1 MPLITSMI
9 KLKEMKDLFLT
20 LVIGGSALC
29 AFAAKPSDPVALTV
43 DGRDV
48 YLSEFEYLYN
58 KNNTQQLE
66 PVTFDEYVDMF
77 VNYKLKVA
85 DALHAH
91 IDTTASFISEFEK
104 FRSDLARPYLRDTIF
119 EEQLIEEAY
128 AHTQKDRFVSH
139 IMLDARQPDSKQ
151 KIDSIRAAILSGKVT
166 FEQAAKDNSVDKRS
180 AENGG
185 RMAWMSGTGLYPWP
199 FEKATYDTPIGQISE
214 VVNSGVGYHIIRPE
228 EERTPKGEV
237 QVSHILLLTQGMDDA
252 AKAEVKERIDSIY
265 EVVVSG
271 ADFAEVA
278 RKESQDPGSARQG
291 GMLDWFGP
299 GRMVAE
305 FDSVSFALAP
315 GQISKPFATSYGYHI
330 VNKHAQRGGKT
341 LDEMRPTIKTM
352 MERDGRINQPVLA
365 KIAEIAKAS
374 GSSIDKNYMESLN
387 QILAANGN
395 KVDDATI
402 TKIKESN
409 AIAYVANGKKVTLGE
424 ALKNISAQASEMP
437 VDEFKANVEH
447 MVESSFNHAMIEKGM
462 EDLYNTNTEYK
473 NLVNE
478 YRDGILL
485 FDISNRE
492 VWERA
497 SNDSIG
503 LADYYNAHRDAYNN
517 WDKPRFKGYVVF
529 ATNDSI
535 LNSVKTFLANNDIKN
550 LSHHAFTAALKK
562 EFGKNVKVERVI
574 VAKGDNPII
583 DYLAFNGP
591 KPENANKTWS
601 SYFPYDFKV
610 IDQPE
615 ELNDVRATVITDYQ
629 SALEKEWLK
638 ELHKKY
644 NVKINKKVLK
654 PKK

>member
-1 MPLITSMI
+1 MI
-9 KLKEMKDLFLT
+9 NINEMKDLLLT

-48 YLSEFEYLYN
+48 HLSEFEYLYN

-85 DALHAH
+85 DALHARL
-91 IDTTASFISEFEK
+91 DTTASFIAEFEK
-104 FRSDLARPYLRDTIF
+104 FRSDLARPYLRDTLM
-119 EEQLIEEAY
+119 EEQLIEEAF

-139 IMLDARQPDSKQ
+139 IMLDARQPDAKQ
-151 KIDSIRAAILSGKVT
+151 KIDSIRAAILDGKIS

-180 AENGG
+180 GENGG
-185 RMAWMSGTGLYPWP
+185 RMGWLSGTGLYPWP
-199 FEKATYDTPIGQISE
+199 FEKAAYDTSIGQMSE
-214 VVNSGVGYHIIRPE
+214 VVNSGIGYHLIRPE

-237 QVSHILLLTQGMDDA
+237 QVSHILLLTQGMDDE
-252 AKAEVKERIDSIY
+252 AKAVVKQRIDSIY
-265 EVVVSG
+265 EVVTNG

-341 LDEMRPTIKTM
+341 LDEMRPTIKSM

-374 GSSIDKNYMESLN
+374 GSSIDNDYMNSVN
-387 QILAANGN
+387 QILSANGN
-395 KVDDATI
+395 NPDSMAI
-402 TKIKESN
+402 AQIKQST
-409 AIAYVANGKKVTLGE
+409 AIAYVANNKKVTLAE
-424 ALKNISAQASEMP
+424 ALNNLNTHSSGMPLDAFKSAIENQ
-437 VDEFKANVEH
+437 VEN
-447 MVESSFNHAMIEKGM
+447 SFNKAMLEIGLEQ
-462 EDLYNTNTEYK
+462 LYNNNSEYR

-497 SNDSIG
+497 SNDSTG
-503 LADYYNAHRDAYNN
+503 LANYYDTHRDSYNN
-517 WDKPRFKGYVVF
+517 WEKPRFKGYVIF

-535 LNSVKTFLANNDIKN
+535 LNSVQAFVENNNLKN
-550 LSHHAFTAALKK
+550 LSQNDLTTTLKK
-562 EFGKNVKVERVI
+562 EFGKNVKVERVV
-574 VAKGDNPII
+574 VAKGDNQII
-583 DYLAFNGP
+583 DYLAFGGS
-591 KPENANKTWS
+591 KPENSNKTWK
-601 SYFPYDFKV
+601 SYFPYDYKI

-615 ELNDVRATVITDYQ
+615 EVNDVRAAVITDYQ
-629 SALEKEWLK
+629 SALEKEWIK
-638 ELHKKY
+638 DLHKKY

-654 PKK
+654 PNK

>member
-1 MPLITSMI
+1 MI
-9 KLKEMKDLFLT
+9 NINEMKDLLLT
-20 LVIGGSALC
+20 LVIGSSALC

-48 YLSEFEYLYN
+48 HLSEFEYLYN

-91 IDTTASFISEFEK
+91 LDTTASFIAEFEK
-104 FRSDLARPYLRDTIF
+104 FRNDLARPYLRDTIL

-139 IMLDARQPDSKQ
+139 IMLDIHQPDAK
-151 KIDSIRAAILSGKVT
+151 KRIDSIRAEILAGKVT

-180 AENGG
+180 GENGG
-185 RMAWMSGTGLYPWP
+185 RMAWLSGTGNYPWS
-199 FEKATYDTPIGQISE
+199 FEKAAYDTPIGQISE

-228 EERTPKGEV
+228 EERQPKGEV
-237 QVSHILLLTQGMDDA
+237 QVSHILLLTQGMDEV
-252 AKAEVKERIDSIY
+252 AKAAVKEKIDSIY
-265 EVVVSG
+265 EVVTNG

-341 LDEMRPTIKTM
+341 LDELRPMIKTM
-352 MERDGRINQPVLA
+352 MERDGRVNQPLLA
-365 KIAEIAKAS
+365 KIGEIAKAS
-374 GSSIDKNYMESLN
+374 GSSIDKNYIESVN
-387 QILAANGN
+387 RILAANQN
-395 KVDDATI
+395 KADIETVDQLKA
-402 TKIKESN
+402 SN
-409 AIAYVANGKKVTLGE
+409 AIAYEANGKKVTLGE
-424 ALKNISAQASEMP
+424 TLKNLTVPPAEMP
-437 VDEFKANVEH
+437 LDVFKTNIGHFVEN
-447 MVESSFNHAMIEKGM
+447 SFNQAMIETGIQQ
-462 EDLYNTNTEYK
+462 LYDTNPEYH

-497 SNDSIG
+497 SNDTIG
-503 LADYYNAHRDAYNN
+503 LVNYYNTHRNSYNN
-517 WDKPRFKGYVVF
+517 WDKPRFKGYVIF
-529 ATNDSI
+529 ANNDSV
-535 LNSVKTFLANNDIKN
+535 LNSVRAYVNNNN
-550 LSHHAFTAALKK
+550 LKSLSQKDFTATLKN

-574 VAKGDNPII
+574 VAKGDNQII
-583 DYLAFNGP
+583 DYLAFGGP
-591 KPENANKTWS
+591 KPENSNKTWK
-601 SYFPYDFKV
+601 SYFPYDYKV

-615 ELNDVRATVITDYQ
+615 EVNDVRAAVITDYQ
-629 SALEKEWLK
+629 SALEKEWIK
-638 ELHKKY
+638 DLHKKY